1 MYEVTNDDP
10 VCVLMFSCCFVICL
24 FVKKRRV
31 RSAIYLYVQG
41 GEGRGDMIHG
51 HAVWEACGMVFEED
65 GRGDGPRV

>member
-1 MYEVTNDDP
+1 MTIRFVFLCSL
-10 VCVLMFSCCFVICL
+10 VVLFICL

-31 RSAIYLYVQG
+31 RSAIYLYVRG